1 MSEFTKLSN
10 RFDQVQQAVNGL
22 VATYPSSFP
31 SLHESNDSVN
41 NDTLLR
47 DYQSTLGHIE
57 ELTDKLLPGIEKFV
71 AKVHVKDAV
80 TGEERYGNSSS
91 LYSNLLTFL

>member
-10 RFDQVQQAVNGL
+10 RLDQIQQEVNAL
-22 VATYPSSFP
+22 ISTYPSSLP
-31 SLHESNDSVN
+31 SLRDSNDNIN

-57 ELTDKLLPGIEKFV
+57 ELTDKLLPGFDRFA
-71 AKVHVKDAV
+71 AKAHVKDPV
-80 TGEERYGNSSS
+80 TGEERYGTSS
-91 LYSNLLTFL
+91 LHSF